1 MSTAAGPWHLRTAH
15 NQVFGP
21 VDLPTL
27 RAWAEEG
34 RVGPAHEV
42 SADRTHWVPAAQLVE
57 LGMEWEVRL
66 PGASPMG
73 PYHIRALRDGLID
86 GGLLWDTPLRN
97 LRTGAA
103 STVRRQAPAIF
114 GDAGEAERLKAA
126 LTVARDDADAARR
139 EVNAARGKA
148 DAARREADSAREALA
163 RAEAKAAEAP
173 PTAAP
178 PQPVASAD
186 GIRIL
191 ELESGLI
198 DRETRLSAAMSE
210 REAALRDRDAA
221 RHELAALGHT
231 HEQAARRQTD
241 EAARLAIQVASFE
254 ARVQEL
260 TSSTNE
266 SRRAAERAAAELKEE
281 QQRHQTAA
289 AAWAARQAA
298 NEERARQNASALDQ
312 LRAEA
317 ATLKAT
323 LDGERSGRI
332 AAEERARVEADR
344 LQVRIADLETGLA
357 AAQQAATELKAA
369 LEAER
374 GARSHAEARANV
386 LADRMDVA
394 EQRLAAA
401 HRAAADLQEALAE
414 ALDGRSRAE
423 AQAEALTGRIDAA
436 EQRLAAAR
444 RDAEEAMI
452 KEQQANREALSAS
465 ALRERELDEGLKQQV
480 RLLEE
485 ETQAWEKREL
495 VLQRKIDQLQASCHE
510 AVQEARQLHDRL
522 SAASEQ
528 EPRRPPA
535 PRPSDT
541 PLRNLEKQ
549 AQEEIKRWIKSK

>member
-1 MSTAAGPWHLRTAH
+1 MSTAAGPWHLRTAP

-139 EVNAARGKA
+139 EVNAARQQA
-148 DAARREADSAREALA
+148 DAARREADTAREALA
-163 RAEAKAAEAP
+163 RAEAKAA
-173 PTAAP
+173 AAP
-178 PQPVASAD
+178 PPPPLPPPAPAENS
-186 GIRIL
+186 IRIL

-210 REAALRDRDAA
+210 RDAA

-241 EAARLAIQVASFE
+241 EAARLASQVASFE

-260 TSSTNE
+260 TSSANE

-298 NEERARQNASALDQ
+298 NEERDRQNASALDQ

-317 ATLKAT
+317 AALKAA

-344 LQVRIADLETGLA
+344 LQVRIAGLETGLA
-357 AAQQAATELKAA
+357 AAQQAATEVKAA

-374 GARSHAEARANV
+374 GARSHAEARADV
-386 LADRMDVA
+386 LTARMDAA

-401 HRAAADLQEALAE
+401 NRAAADLQEALAD

-452 KEQQANREALSAS
+452 KERQANREALSAS
-465 ALRERELDEGLKQQV
+465 ALRERELDEGLKQQI

-528 EPRRPPA
+528 APRRPPA